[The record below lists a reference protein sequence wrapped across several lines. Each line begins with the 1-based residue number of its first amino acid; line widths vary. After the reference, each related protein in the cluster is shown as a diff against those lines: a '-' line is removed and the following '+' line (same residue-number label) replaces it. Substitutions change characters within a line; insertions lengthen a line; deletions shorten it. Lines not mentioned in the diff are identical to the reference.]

1 MEEKHRDNVSSS
13 LPKREGLGVG
23 LLFFFFLLVS
33 CSVELPPYVIP
44 EGKMERILYDYHL
57 AQGMADAQSDN
68 KEANRYLYVQKVFE
82 KYHITEAEF
91 DTSMVWYSGHADHLE
106 NMYKRIDA
114 RLERESDKAG
124 LNIPEEDQFMN
135 YTADGDT
142 ANIWSGR
149 DMLFLYGNREENLY
163 TLTMPVDSTFQRGDA
178 FRFRCTNRFI
188 TADGQREGYILLQL
202 EYEGD
207 TIVST
212 TSTVVSDYDV
222 TANIDFHRVPKDR
235 DLRRIRCTFYYSF
248 DESKEEQFRMWVIT
262 RPLLL
267 RFHNTSLEEESTEKT
282 DTLAVDT
289 AITNMLHER
298 PARISPE
305 ELREQQQVD
314 RKINIVEKKNVV
326 LPGKP
331 VPMRRRVP

>member
-1 MEEKHRDNVSSS
+1 M
-13 LPKREGLGVG
+13 G
-23 LLFFFFLLVS
+23 LLFFLFLLVS

-178 FRFRCTNRFI
+178 FRFRCSNRFI

-222 TANIDFHRVPKDR
+222 TVNIDFHRVPKDR

-267 RFHNTSLEEESTEKT
+267 RFHNTSLEEESIEKT

-289 AITNMLHER
+289 AITNMFHER
-298 PARISPE
+298 PVRISPE